1 MQDEIDAAIKQLLSP
16 RCRRINCI
24 RKVRNNYGVT
34 TGETLSFAC
43 ETSNREQLLLH
54 LHLDTFF
61 NTVYAIASVF
71 VRQFGVDE
79 PLFLQPTQLAR
90 SLITRVIE
98 CVHYTAKQTF
108 YGKYYRFLEE
118 TMNTH
123 RVSKLTSFIS
133 TSAKKLQEI
142 AFSW

>member
-16 RCRRINCI
+16 RCRRINSI

-71 VRQFGVDE
+71 VVDEQFGVDE

-90 SLITRVIE
+90 SLTRVIE

-123 RVSKLTSFIS
+123 RVSKLMSFIS
-133 TSAKKLQEI
+133 TSAKKIQEI
-142 AFSW
+142 VFS